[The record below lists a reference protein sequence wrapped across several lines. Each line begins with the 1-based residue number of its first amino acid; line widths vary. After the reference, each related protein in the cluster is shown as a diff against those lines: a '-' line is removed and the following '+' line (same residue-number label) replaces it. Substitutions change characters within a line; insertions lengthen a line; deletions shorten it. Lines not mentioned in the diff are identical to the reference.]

1 MNAKDNESH
10 KCEDCSLSFGFMG
23 YFLVVVN
30 VNNHTGEKRSDYTHA
45 MQIYTIKGKKIVL
58 RQKTSV
64 SSSFN
69 RAVSKY
75 TLKSLF

>member
-45 MQIYTIKGKKIVL
+45 MQIYGPKREKK
-58 RQKTSV
+58 
-64 SSSFN
+64 
-69 RAVSKY
+69 
-75 TLKSLF
+75 LF

>member
-30 VNNHTGEKRSDYTHA
+30 VNNYTWEKRSDYTHA
-45 MQIYTIKGKKIVL
+45 MQIYGPKREKK
-58 RQKTSV
+58 
-64 SSSFN
+64 
-69 RAVSKY
+69 
-75 TLKSLF
+75 